1 MFRSLIK
8 AAPFLL
14 VMAGPAAAID
24 FDSLGRY
31 SPPPQRKEPAT
42 SSSYDAV
49 DKAHRLQNKFR
60 EDDAEARRRKAEA
73 ERRYREEMA
82 NRPPPASEPET
93 AKASTARAPDPPKD
107 RDRVYAC
114 YVYCDNK
121 SGTTTAKVTARD
133 EYEAARI
140 VDGQAD
146 EICQASEFRRA
157 TSHRMS
163 ASQCRRQ

>member
-1 MFRSLIK
+1 MSRLLIK
-8 AAPFLL
+8 VAAAMLIVSSSAL
-14 VMAGPAAAID
+14 AID
-24 FDSLGRY
+24 FDSLGSYR
-31 SPPPQRKEPAT
+31 PPPQRKEPVT

-49 DKAHRLQNKFR
+49 DKAYRLQNKFR

-73 ERRYREEMA
+73 EQRYREEMA
-82 NRPPPASEPET
+82 NRPPPPSEPEKS
-93 AKASTARAPDPPKD
+93 KASAEPPKD
-107 RDRVYAC
+107 RDRIYAC

-121 SGTTTAKVTARD
+121 TGTTTTKVSARD

-140 VDGQAD
+140 VEGQAD
-146 EICQASEFRRA
+146 EICQASDFHRA